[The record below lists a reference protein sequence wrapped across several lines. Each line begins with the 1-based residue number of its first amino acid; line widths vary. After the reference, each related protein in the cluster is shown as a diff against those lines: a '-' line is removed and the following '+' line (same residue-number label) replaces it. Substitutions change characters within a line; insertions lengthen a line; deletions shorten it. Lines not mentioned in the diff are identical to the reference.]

1 MTGTALVTE
10 IINILTAGISG
21 VATGVGEGLSTLA
34 SSIFFTT
41 TEGATGLSVLGI
53 CIIAFAGISLALAL
67 CRLTI
72 PGDIKSG
79 NIGERWNANTEI
91 SFQIA

>member
-1 MTGTALVTE
+1 MTGSALVTE
-10 IINILTAGISG
+10 IVSILTAGISG

-41 TEGATGLSVLGI
+41 GEGTTTLSVLGI

-67 CRLTI
+67 CRWVLNFFSSL
-72 PGDIKSG
+72 GQR
-79 NIGERWNANTEI
+79 NR
-91 SFQIA
+91 